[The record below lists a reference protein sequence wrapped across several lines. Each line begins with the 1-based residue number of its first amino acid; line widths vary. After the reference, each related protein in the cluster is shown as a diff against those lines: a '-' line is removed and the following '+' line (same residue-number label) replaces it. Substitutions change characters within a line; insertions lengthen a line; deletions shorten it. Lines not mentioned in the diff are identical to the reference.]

1 MHRLSYKLLLTAS
14 VLITL
19 AGIFT
24 LIPRA
29 GASYPNILGYRSVCT
44 FAPAATLFC
53 FFTAGT
59 ICFFRAAFIKDQSGT
74 AAERFRRHQKFL
86 LLPGIVIAAAI
97 ITASYFAD
105 IKSEYTDGTTSAT
118 VMEST
123 DEPERTD

>member
-1 MHRLSYKLLLTAS
+1 MHRLSYKLMLLAS
-14 VLITL
+14 LLIT
-19 AGIFT
+19 AGGIFT

-29 GASYPNILGYRSVCT
+29 AAGYPNILGYRSVCT
-44 FAPAATLFC
+44 FAPSATLFC

-74 AAERFRRHQKFL
+74 AAERFKKHRKFL
-86 LLPGIVIAAAI
+86 FLPGIVLGAAI
-97 ITASYFAD
+97 ITAIYFAD